1 MFQTGMYPKNKWI
14 YIIYGLILL
23 FPFNGFSQK
32 SKAQL
37 EHEKRN
43 ALNKL
48 VEAQKILEETE
59 KKHEVSIGQLNALN
73 QQIVAS
79 QSVINSITGE
89 ITIYNGELLELNEVI
104 ESLEND
110 LDYLKKEYASMVY
123 SSYKAN
129 FGLRNILFIFSA
141 ETFNQLLLR
150 AKYMDQYASARKK
163 QLQLIQEVR
172 ESLIDQIATLETKKI
187 EKDQLLNQ
195 ELSQNQNLVTLRK
208 KQNTLIKSLS
218 ERESEIKKELKDR
231 KKAIARL
238 DKLIADI
245 VAAEIKASSK
255 GKSTTK
261 IEMTTSESA
270 LSKAFE
276 NNYSKL
282 QWPVS
287 TGFISAKFGIN
298 PHPVYKRLKVPNDG
312 IDIQTKENQEVR
324 SVFEGKVKAVAVVP
338 GDMRYVVLVQH
349 GDYFTVYAKLKEVLV
364 SQGDII
370 SVNQRI
376 GVVNTNKNGTS
387 EVQFQIWKNKQKL
400 NPENWI
406 AKK

>member
-14 YIIYGLILL
+14 FLIFGLILL
-23 FPFNGFSQK
+23 IPLQGFSQK

-37 EHEKRN
+37 EQEKRN

-48 VEAQKILEETE
+48 EEAQKILEETE
-59 KKHEVSIGQLNALN
+59 QKHEVSVGQLNALN
-73 QQIVAS
+73 QQIIAS
-79 QSVINSITGE
+79 QSVIGSITGE
-89 ITIYNGELLELNEVI
+89 ITIYNIELLELNEVI
-104 ESLEND
+104 ESLESD
-110 LDYLKKEYASMVY
+110 LDHLKKEYASMVY

-150 AKYMDQYASARKK
+150 AKYMDQYTASRKK
-163 QLQLIQEVR
+163 QLKLIQEVR
-172 ESLIDQIATLETKKI
+172 ASHIDQIAALETKKL
-187 EKDQLLNQ
+187 EKDELLNQ
-195 ELSQNQNLVTLRK
+195 ELSQNKNLVTLRK
-208 KQNTLIKSLS
+208 KQNSLIKTLS
-218 ERESEIKKELKDR
+218 EKESEIKQELKNR
-231 KKAIARL
+231 KKAIVRL
-238 DKLIADI
+238 DKLIANI
-245 VAAEIKASSK
+245 VTAEIKASSK
-255 GKSTTK
+255 GKSSTK
-261 IEMTTSESA
+261 IEMTTTESA
-270 LSKAFE
+270 LSQAFE

-287 TGFISAKFGIN
+287 TGFISAKFGNN

-312 IDIQTKENQEVR
+312 IDIQTNENQEVR

-338 GDMRYVVLVQH
+338 GHMRYVVLIQH
-349 GDYFTVYAKLKEVLV
+349 GEYFTVYAKLKEVFV
-364 SQGDII
+364 SQGSII
-370 SVNQRI
+370 GVNQRI
-376 GVVNTNKNGTS
+376 GVVNTDKNGTS

>member
-1 MFQTGMYPKNKWI
+1 MSKWI
-14 YIIYGLILL
+14 YLIFGLILL
-23 FPFNGFSQK
+23 LPFNGFSQK

-37 EHEKRN
+37 EEEKRN

-48 VEAQKILEETE
+48 QEAQKILEETE
-59 KKHEVSIGQLNALN
+59 KKHEVSVGQLNALN
-73 QQIVAS
+73 QQIKAS
-79 QSVINSITGE
+79 QSIINSISGE
-89 ITIYNGELLELNEVI
+89 IAIYNGELRELDEVI
-104 ESLEND
+104 ESLEYD
-110 LDYLKKEYASMVY
+110 LDHLKKEYASMVY
-123 SSYKAN
+123 SSYKAS

-150 AKYMDQYASARKK
+150 AKYMDQYTTARKK
-163 QLQLIQEVR
+163 QLKLIQEVR
-172 ESLIDQIATLETKKI
+172 ESLIDQMATLETKKL

-195 ELSQNQNLVTLRK
+195 ELTQNKSLVDLRI
-208 KQNTLIKSLS
+208 KQNSLIESLT
-218 ERESEIKKELKDR
+218 EKESEIKKELNDR
-231 KKAIARL
+231 KRAIARL

-245 VAAEIKASSK
+245 VAAEIKASSG
-255 GKSTTK
+255 GKSSTK
-261 IEMTTSESA
+261 IEMNSTETA

-312 IDIQTKENQEVR
+312 IDIQTNENQEVR
-324 SVFEGKVKAVAVVP
+324 SVFEGRVKAVAVVP
-338 GDMRYVVLVQH
+338 GDMRYVVLIQH
-349 GDYFTVYAKLKEVLV
+349 GEYFTVYAKLKEVYV
-364 SQGDII
+364 NQGDNIL
-370 SVNQRI
+370 VNQRI
-376 GVVNTNKNGTS
+376 GIVNTNKNGTS
-387 EVQFQIWKNKQKL
+387 EVQFQIWKNTQKL

>member
-1 MFQTGMYPKNKWI
+1 MSKWI
-14 YIIYGLILL
+14 YLIFVLILL
-23 FPFNGFSQK
+23 LPFDGFSQK

-37 EHEKRN
+37 EQEKRN

-48 VEAQKILEETE
+48 REAQKILEETE

-73 QQIVAS
+73 QQIKAS
-79 QSVINSITGE
+79 QSVINSISGE
-89 ITIYNGELLELNEVI
+89 ISIYNGELLELNEVI
-104 ESLEND
+104 ESLEDD
-110 LDYLKKEYASMVY
+110 LDHLKKEYASMVY
-123 SSYKAN
+123 SSYKSS

-150 AKYMDQYASARKK
+150 AKYMDQYTSARKK

-172 ESLIDQIATLETKKI
+172 ESLIDQMATLETKKL

-195 ELSQNQNLVTLRK
+195 EMTQNKSLVKLRK
-208 KQNTLIKSLS
+208 KQNNLIASLTQK
-218 ERESEIKKELKDR
+218 ESEIKKELQNR
-231 KKAIARL
+231 KMAIARL

-245 VAAEIKASSK
+245 VAAEIKASSG
-255 GKSTTK
+255 GKSSTK
-261 IEMTTSESA
+261 MEMNSTETA

-276 NNYSKL
+276 SNYSKL

-287 TGFISAKFGIN
+287 TGFISAKFGTN
-298 PHPVYKRLKVPNDG
+298 PHPVYKRLKIPNDG
-312 IDIQTKENQEVR
+312 IDIQTSENQEVR
-324 SVFEGKVKAVAVVP
+324 CVFEGRVKAVAVVP

-349 GDYFTVYAKLKEVLV
+349 GEYFTVYAKLKEVYV

-370 SVNQRI
+370 MVNQII
-376 GVVNTNKNGTS
+376 GIVNTNKNGTS
-387 EVQFQIWKNKQKL
+387 EVQFQIWKNTQKL

>member
-1 MFQTGMYPKNKWI
+1 MCPKNKWT
-14 YIIYGLILL
+14 LL
-23 FPFNGFSQK
+23 FYVLLSLLPLYGFSQK

-37 EHEKRN
+37 EQEKRN
-43 ALNKL
+43 ALSKL
-48 VEAQKILEETE
+48 EEAQKILKDTE
-59 KKHEVSIGQLNALN
+59 KKREVSVGQLNALN
-73 QQIVAS
+73 QQIMAS
-79 QSVINSITGE
+79 QSVINTITGE
-89 ITIYNGELLELNEVI
+89 ITLYNNELIELNEVI
-104 ESLEND
+104 ESLNSD
-110 LDYLKKEYASMVY
+110 LEHLRKEYASMVY
-123 SSYKAN
+123 ASYKAN

-150 AKYMDQYASARKK
+150 ARYMDQYAAARKK
-163 QLQLIQEVR
+163 QLKLIDEVSA
-172 ESLIDQIATLETKKI
+172 SLIGQMAELEQKKR
-187 EKDQLLNQ
+187 EKDLLLNQ
-195 ELSQNQNLVTLRK
+195 EITQNKSLVSLQQ

-218 ERESEIKKELKDR
+218 QKETEIKKELQDR

-255 GKSTTK
+255 GKSSTE
-261 IEMTTSESA
+261 IAMTASETA

-287 TGFISAKFGIN
+287 TGFISAKFGNN
-298 PHPVYKRLKVPNDG
+298 PHPVYKRLQVPNDG
-312 IDIQTKENQEVR
+312 IDIQTQENQEVR

-338 GDMRYVVLVQH
+338 GDMRYVVLIQH
-349 GDYFTVYAKLKEVLV
+349 GEYFTVYAKLKEVFV
-364 SQGDII
+364 HQGEQINA
-370 SVNQRI
+370 NQRI
-376 GVVNTNKNGTS
+376 GIVNTNKTGTS
-387 EVQFQIWKNKQKL
+387 EVQFQIWKNTQKL

>member
-1 MFQTGMYPKNKWI
+1 MFQTGMQPKNKWI
-14 YIIYGLILL
+14 YLVFGLIFL
-23 FPFNGFSQK
+23 FPFIGFSQK

-37 EHEKRN
+37 EQEKRN

-48 VEAQKILEETE
+48 QEAQKILQETE
-59 KKHEVSIGQLNALN
+59 REHEVSLGQLNALN
-73 QQIVAS
+73 QQIVSS
-79 QSVINSITGE
+79 QNVINSITDE
-89 ITIYNGELLELNEVI
+89 INIYNNELLELNEVI
-104 ESLEND
+104 ASLEHD
-110 LDYLKKEYASMVY
+110 LEFLKKEYSSMVY
-123 SSYKAN
+123 ASYKAN

-163 QLQLIQEVR
+163 QLTLIQEVR
-172 ESLIDQIATLETKKI
+172 VSLMEQIATVETKKQ

-195 ELSQNQNLVTLRK
+195 ELSQNKNLVTLK
-208 KQNTLIKSLS
+208 QKQNTLIRSLTAK
-218 ERESEIKKELKDR
+218 ESEIKKELQDR

-245 VAAEIKASSK
+245 VAAEIEASSK
-255 GKSTTK
+255 GKSSTT
-261 IEMTTSESA
+261 IEMTAGESA
-270 LSKAFE
+270 ISQAFE
-276 NNYSKL
+276 SRYSKL

-287 TGFISAKFGIN
+287 TGFISSKFGTN
-298 PHPVYKRLKVPNDG
+298 PHPVYKRLQVPNDG
-312 IDIQTKENQEVR
+312 IDIQTQENQEVR

-338 GDMRYVVLVQH
+338 GDMRYVVLIQH
-349 GDYFTVYAKLKEVLV
+349 GDYFTVYAKLKEVFV
-364 SQGDII
+364 RQGDII
-370 SVNQRI
+370 NVDQRI
-376 GVVNTNKNGTS
+376 GIVNTNKNGTS

>member
-1 MFQTGMYPKNKWI
+1 MNKWI
-14 YIIYGLILL
+14 YLIYGLLFL
-23 FPFNGFSQK
+23 FPIYCFSQK

-37 EHEKRN
+37 EQEKRN
-43 ALNKL
+43 ALDKL
-48 VEAQKILEETE
+48 EEAQKILQETE
-59 KKHEVSIGQLNALN
+59 EKREVSVGQLNALN
-73 QQIVAS
+73 HQIDAS
-79 QSVINSITGE
+79 KSLISSISGE
-89 ITIYNGELLELNEVI
+89 ITIYNNELLELNEVI
-104 ESLEND
+104 ESLEDD
-110 LDYLKKEYASMVY
+110 LDHLTKEYASMVY

-150 AKYMDQYASARKK
+150 AKYMDQYSSARKK

-172 ESLIDQIATLETKKI
+172 SSLMDQIAELETKKL

-195 ELSQNQNLVTLRK
+195 ELSQNKNLVTLRK
-208 KQNTLIKSLS
+208 KQQTLITSLS
-218 ERESEIKKELKDR
+218 QRESEIKKELQDR

-255 GKSTTK
+255 GKSSTK
-261 IEMTTSESA
+261 IEMTASETT

-282 QWPVS
+282 QWPVT
-287 TGFISAKFGIN
+287 TGFISAKFGTN
-298 PHPVYKRLKVPNDG
+298 PHPVYKRLQVPNDG
-312 IDIQTKENQEVR
+312 IDIQTQENEEVR

-338 GDMRYVVLVQH
+338 GDMRYVVLIQH
-349 GDYFTVYAKLKEVLV
+349 GDYFTVYAKLKEVFV
-364 SQGDII
+364 SQGDAVA
-370 SVNQRI
+370 VNQRI
-376 GVVNTNKNGTS
+376 GLVNTNKNGTS

>member
-1 MFQTGMYPKNKWI
+1 MSKWTYLVFVLIFLLPFQ
-14 YIIYGLILL
+14 
-23 FPFNGFSQK
+23 GFSQK

-37 EHEKRN
+37 EQEKRN

-48 VEAQKILEETE
+48 EEAQKILQETE
-59 KKHEVSIGQLNALN
+59 EKHEVSIGQLNALN
-73 QQIVAS
+73 QQIKAS
-79 QSVINSITGE
+79 QSIINSISGE
-89 ITIYNGELLELNEVI
+89 ISIYNGELLELNEVI
-104 ESLEND
+104 ESLEYD
-110 LDYLKKEYASMVY
+110 LDHLKKEYASMVY
-123 SSYKAN
+123 SSYKAS

-141 ETFNQLLLR
+141 ETFNQLILR
-150 AKYMDQYASARKK
+150 AKYMDQYTSARKR

-172 ESLIDQIATLETKKI
+172 ESLIDQMAALETKKL

-195 ELSQNQNLVTLRK
+195 EVEQNKSLVKLRK
-208 KQNTLIKSLS
+208 KQNTLIESLTQK
-218 ERESEIKKELKDR
+218 ETEIKKELKDR
-231 KKAIARL
+231 KRAIAKL

-245 VAAEIKASSK
+245 VAAEIKASSG
-255 GKSTTK
+255 GKSSTK
-261 IEMTTSESA
+261 IEMNSTETA

-287 TGFISAKFGIN
+287 TGFISAKFGTN

-312 IDIQTKENQEVR
+312 IDIQTNENQEVR
-324 SVFEGKVKAVAVVP
+324 SVFEGRVKAVAVVP

-349 GDYFTVYAKLKEVLV
+349 GEYFTVYAKLKEVYV
-364 SQGDII
+364 NKGDNIL
-370 SVNQRI
+370 VNQRI

-387 EVQFQIWKNKQKL
+387 EVQFQIWKNTQKL

>member
-1 MFQTGMYPKNKWI
+1 MSQTGMQPKNKWI
-14 YIIYGLILL
+14 YLIFGLIFL
-23 FPFNGFSQK
+23 FPFSGFSQK

-37 EHEKRN
+37 EQEKRN

-48 VEAQKILEETE
+48 QEAQKILQETE
-59 KKHEVSIGQLNALN
+59 REHEVSLGQLNALN
-73 QQIVAS
+73 QQIVAN

-89 ITIYNGELLELNEVI
+89 ITIYNNELLELNEVI
-104 ESLEND
+104 TSLEHD
-110 LDYLKKEYASMVY
+110 LEHLKKEYSSMVY
-123 SSYKAN
+123 ASYKAN

-163 QLQLIQEVR
+163 QLKLIQEVR
-172 ESLIDQIATLETKKI
+172 VSLMERIAMVEIKKQ

-195 ELSQNQNLVTLRK
+195 ELTQNKNLVSLRQ
-208 KQNTLIKSLS
+208 KQNTLIKSLTAK
-218 ERESEIKKELKDR
+218 ESEIKKELQDR
-231 KKAIARL
+231 KKDIARL

-245 VAAEIKASSK
+245 VTAEIEASSK
-255 GKSTTK
+255 GKSSTS
-261 IEMTTSESA
+261 IEMTEGESA
-270 LSKAFE
+270 ISKAFE
-276 NNYSKL
+276 SRYSKL

-287 TGFISAKFGIN
+287 TGFISSKFGTN
-298 PHPVYKRLKVPNDG
+298 PHPVYKRLQVPNDG
-312 IDIQTKENQEVR
+312 IDIQTQENQEVR

-338 GDMRYVVLVQH
+338 GDMRYVVLIQH
-349 GDYFTVYAKLKEVLV
+349 GDYFTVYAKLKEVFV
-364 SQGDII
+364 RQGDII
-370 SVNQRI
+370 NVDQRI
-376 GVVNTNKNGTS
+376 GIVNTNKNGTS